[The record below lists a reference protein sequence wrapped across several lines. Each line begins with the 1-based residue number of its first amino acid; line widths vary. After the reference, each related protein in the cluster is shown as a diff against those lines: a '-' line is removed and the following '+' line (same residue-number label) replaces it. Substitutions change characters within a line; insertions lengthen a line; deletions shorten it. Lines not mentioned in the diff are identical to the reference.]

1 MDSQSTDTGQL
12 LGASDKPNWFEY
24 PQEFLWVCQTGLGKF
39 RPWRIL
45 YEPHISSR
53 MQGLK
58 KRYVHRDLV
67 PFALRLDCDET
78 EPLKVTASFG
88 AAHCSDARSDGWHPI
103 VERADQALY
112 TAKRDGRNR
121 VVTL

>member
-1 MDSQSTDTGQL
+1 VL
-12 LGASDKPNWFEY
+12 LPGESNHGTSDWGEKLRAAVAS
-24 PQEFLWVCQTGLGKF
+24 
-39 RPWRIL
+39 
-45 YEPHISSR
+45 
-53 MQGLK
+53 
-58 KRYVHRDLV
+58 
-67 PFALRLDCDET
+67 LRLDCDEG

-88 AAHCSDARSDGWHPI
+88 AAHCGEARTDDWRPI